1 MGAGQFRKKKH
12 HVFLAK
18 LTSRKRAGL
27 AIDDKMSLASHTQ
40 FIRNSD
46 RSLCALADAAQ
57 LCRDWVGCD
66 QPVEVTSHATCP

>member
-1 MGAGQFRKKKH
+1 
-12 HVFLAK
+12 
-18 LTSRKRAGL
+18 
-27 AIDDKMSLASHTQ
+27 MSLASHTQ